1 MLDPKRIR
9 SEPELLASKLEKRNF
24 PLDVVWLGE
33 LDARRK
39 EIQLAAE
46 ALRNERNAR
55 SREIG
60 KARREGG
67 DAAAAGILKSVSDI
81 KSRLQQADG
90 ELQSLQEE
98 LRGYLL
104 GVPNIPADE
113 VPPGNDESAN
123 RLVSQWGKPREFDF
137 PPRDHVA
144 VGSGLASAPGEAL
157 DFAAASRMTGAR
169 FVVMQGVLARLHRAL
184 GQFMLD
190 LHASRHG
197 YTEINVPFLVNADSL
212 TGTGQLPKFA
222 DDLFHLRGRQDYYL
236 IPTAEVPVSNMVREQ
251 ILDDA
256 ALPARWVCHS
266 PCFRQEA
273 GGYGVDARG
282 MIRQHQ
288 FEKVELVQIVR
299 PEDSRQALEELTG
312 HAEAVLQALEL
323 PYRKV
328 ALCGGDLGFSASFTY
343 DLEVWIPS
351 QQRYREISSCSN
363 FGDFQARRMQA
374 RWRNPATGKPEF
386 VHTLNGSGLAIG
398 RTLVAVLENC
408 QDPDGGVT
416 VPEVLRPR
424 MDGVERLE

>member
-9 SEPELLASKLEKRNF
+9 SEPELLAGKLEKRNF
-24 PLDVVWLGE
+24 RLDVTWLGK

-46 ALRNERNAR
+46 ALRNERNVR

-60 KARREGG
+60 KARREGR
-67 DAAAAGILKSVSDI
+67 DAAAILESVSDI
-81 KSRLQQADG
+81 KSRLERTEE
-90 ELQSLQEE
+90 ELQSLQDE

-104 GVPNIPADE
+104 GVPNVPADE
-113 VPPGNDESAN
+113 VPPGNDDSAN
-123 RLVSQWGKPREFDF
+123 RLVLQWGSPPEFDF

-144 VGSGLASAPGEAL
+144 IGSGLASGAGEAL

-169 FVVMQGVLARLHRAL
+169 FVVMQGALAKLHRAL

-190 LHASRHG
+190 LHTSRHG
-197 YTEINVPFLVNADSL
+197 YSEINVPFLVNADAL

-222 DDLFHLRGRQDYYL
+222 EDLFHLQGRQGYYL

-251 ILDDA
+251 ILDAA

-273 GGYGVDARG
+273 GGYGADTRG

-299 PEDSRQALEELTG
+299 PEASQQALEELTG
-312 HAEAVLQALEL
+312 HAEAVLRALDL

-328 ALCGGDLGFSASFTY
+328 TLCGGDLGFSASFTY

-351 QQRYREISSCSN
+351 QQCYREISSCSN

-398 RTLVAVLENC
+398 RSLVAVLENC
-408 QDPDGGVT
+408 QDADGGVM
-416 VPEVLRPR
+416 VPEVLRPY
-424 MDGVERLE
+424 MNGVERLE

>member
-9 SEPELLASKLEKRNF
+9 SEPERLARKLEKRNF
-24 PLDVVWLGE
+24 SLDVAWLGE
-33 LDARRK
+33 FDARRK
-39 EIQLAAE
+39 KIQLAAE

-60 KARREGG
+60 KAKREGG
-67 DAAAAGILKSVSDI
+67 DVAGILQSVSDI
-81 KSRLQQADG
+81 KLRLERADE

-113 VPPGNDESAN
+113 VPPGKDESAN
-123 RLVSQWGKPREFDF
+123 RLVSQWGSPREFDF

-144 VGSGLASAPGEAL
+144 IGSGLASASGEAL

-169 FVVMQGVLARLHRAL
+169 FVVMQGALARLHRAL

-190 LHASRHG
+190 LHTAGHG

-222 DDLFHLRGRQDYYL
+222 DDLFQLRGKQDFYL

-251 ILDDA
+251 ILDAA

-273 GGYGVDARG
+273 GGYGVDTRG

-299 PEDSRQALEELTG
+299 PEGSQQALEELTG

-328 ALCGGDLGFSASFTY
+328 ALCGGDLGFSAGFTY

-351 QQRYREISSCSN
+351 QRCFREISSCSN

-374 RWRNPATGKPEF
+374 RWRNPASGKPEF

-398 RTLVAVLENC
+398 RSLVAVLENC
-408 QDPDGGVT
+408 QDAGGGVI
-416 VPEVLRPR
+416 VPEALRPY
-424 MDGVERLE
+424 MNGVKRLE

>member
-1 MLDPKRIR
+1 MLDPRRIR
-9 SEPELLASKLEKRNF
+9 SEPELLAGKLEKRNF
-24 PLDVVWLGE
+24 RLDVAWLGK

-46 ALRNERNAR
+46 ALRNERNVR

-60 KARREGG
+60 KARREGR
-67 DAAAAGILKSVSDI
+67 DATGILESVSDI
-81 KSRLQQADG
+81 KSRLERAEE
-90 ELQSLQEE
+90 ELRSLQEE

-113 VPPGNDESAN
+113 VPPGNDDSAN
-123 RLVSQWGKPREFDF
+123 RLVLQWGSPREFDF
-137 PPRDHVA
+137 PPRDHVII
-144 VGSGLASAPGEAL
+144 GSGLSSGTGEAL
-157 DFAAASRMTGAR
+157 DFVAASRMTGAR
-169 FVVMQGVLARLHRAL
+169 FVVMQGALARLHRAL

-190 LHASRHG
+190 LHSGRHG
-197 YTEINVPFLVNADSL
+197 YSEINVPFLVNADSL

-222 DDLFHLRGRQDYYL
+222 DDLFHLRGKQDWYL
-236 IPTAEVPVSNMVREQ
+236 IPTAEVPVSNMAREQ
-251 ILDDA
+251 ILDAA

-273 GGYGVDARG
+273 GGYGIDTRG

-351 QQRYREISSCSN
+351 QQCYREISSCSN

-374 RWRNPATGKPEF
+374 RWRNPAADKPEF

-398 RTLVAVLENC
+398 RSLVAVLENC
-408 QDPDGGVT
+408 QDADGGVM
-416 VPEVLRPR
+416 VPEVLRPY
-424 MDGVERLE
+424 MNGVERLE